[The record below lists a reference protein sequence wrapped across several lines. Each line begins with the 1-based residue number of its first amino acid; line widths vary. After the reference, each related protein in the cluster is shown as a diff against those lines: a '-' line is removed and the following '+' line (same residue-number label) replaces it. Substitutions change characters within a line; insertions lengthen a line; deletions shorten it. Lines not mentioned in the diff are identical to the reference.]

1 MFHKSPNNSS
11 TNNLKNKTDTPK
23 FTILTSSQTPSGE
36 QHHATSTSS
45 NQPKQPHQQET
56 SFAMQAY
63 HQSFNPQA
71 YNNGAAAVVAAAYY
85 NQHHNPGNYVI
96 PSQYSM
102 PEGFSYNN
110 TSTGI
115 AGNSSGNPSYS
126 SQQGNPALDAYAA
139 AYYPHHSLSGASNL
153 PGINTNLYSSHGSQG
168 GYTSASGMSSSG
180 LNVSNSPDLLSS
192 SSYPYANSFLNAVHH
207 LHQQT
212 LPGSPTHTTT
222 TTNNTENN
230 NSNGNEPSSSS
241 SSSLSSTN
249 SLMPVNSSTPNLAQ
263 SSVAVAAAAAAAAFF
278 FSIINR
284 GINDS
289 EEISKYSLKKNQ
301 ADIKIV
307 FRKNKSYK
315 AFSDRYIDLDMSENY
330 QYFLYSTYQGRP
342 KLSIIS
348 QILVFSN
355 FQFY

>member
-263 SSVAVAAAAAAAAFF
+263 SSVAVAAAAAAAAAAALQHQNLYGNSQTYHINPAAAISLNESH
-278 FSIINR
+278 FSNNPSIPTSPLSPKSN
-284 GINDS
+284 
-289 EEISKYSLKKNQ
+289 SKW
-301 ADIKIV
+301 AKITV
-307 FRKNKSYK
+307 F
-315 AFSDRYIDLDMSENY
+315 
-330 QYFLYSTYQGRP
+330 FLYYQ
-342 KLSIIS
+342 
-348 QILVFSN
+348 
-355 FQFY
+355 